1 MLCNNR
7 PVSTEQLGLR
17 DRKRA
22 QTREALE
29 QAAVTLVL
37 RDGLEHTTVDAISAL
52 ANVSPRTF
60 FNYFDGKDSAIL
72 GLSAPNPEPPTEEQL
87 ATCAG
92 QDLVE
97 SIITLILAVMGAPS
111 ASATIREGRM
121 EIIRRHPE
129 LLSSKLARLNQV
141 GADLTVAVTS
151 LMERDG
157 SFSSIAPNRRPIYA
171 ELLLSLCGGAVGAAV
186 KDLASNG
193 ELPDTDD
200 IASRAAALAREVTEK
215 LR

>member
-1 MLCNNR
+1 M
-7 PVSTEQLGLR
+7 STEPLGLR

-29 QAAVTLVL
+29 EAAVTLVL

-72 GLSAPNPEPPTEEQL
+72 GLRAPNVEPATEEQL
-87 ATCAG
+87 AACAG
-92 QDLVE
+92 RDLVD

-111 ASATIREGRM
+111 ASVTIREGRM

-129 LLSSKLARLNQV
+129 LLSSKLAQLNQV
-141 GADLTVAVTS
+141 GVDLAAAVATLV
-151 LMERDG
+151 ERDS
-157 SFSSIAPNRRPIYA
+157 SFSSIDPDRRPIYA

-186 KDLASNG
+186 KDLASIG
-193 ELPDTDD
+193 ELPDNDD
-200 IASRAAALAREVTEK
+200 IASRAAALAREVIEK